1 MQSDS
6 QINKYVAF
14 IEDTE
19 RWEESQCSHFVHQ
32 DAMKGT
38 GLIRT
43 IHQNSVPFGHLTF
56 PGLTVLVFFCCV
68 SGDGGVDALLRIL

>member
-1 MQSDS
+1 
-6 QINKYVAF
+6 
-14 IEDTE
+14 
-19 RWEESQCSHFVHQ
+19 
-32 DAMKGT
+32 MKGT

-56 PGLTVLVFFCCV
+56 PGLTVLVFFGCV